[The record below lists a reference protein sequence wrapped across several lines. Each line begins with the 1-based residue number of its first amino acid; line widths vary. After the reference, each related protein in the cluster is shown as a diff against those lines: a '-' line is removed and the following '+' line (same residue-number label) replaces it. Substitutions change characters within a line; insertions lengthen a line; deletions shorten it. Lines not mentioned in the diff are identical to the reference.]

1 MIIRLEGMINPRL
14 YGEFNEDDYKRISYA
29 SVKPQANAFAQY
41 CAEDAIE
48 GFKLSDWKTM
58 EEKQPRLVQFALDHA
73 LPISISD
80 CERSFSSAKF
90 TLNPL
95 RSCMKSDLFEEPETL
110 RAWYLQKQQDND
122 RSNEEIGWKKEL
134 EAISGALES
143 HGLD

>member
-41 CAEDAIE
+41 CAEDVIE

-58 EEKQPRLVQFALDHA
+58 EEKQPRLVQFTVDHA

-90 TLNPL
+90 TLNLL
-95 RSCMKSDLFEEPETL
+95 RVCMKYHLFEAL
-110 RAWYLQKQQDND
+110 GVVFA
-122 RSNEEIGWKKEL
+122 
-134 EAISGALES
+134 EAT
-143 HGLD
+143 GLDLDTEDPQNSLHQEFNTESLITAY